1 MPTIRLLFALALQPA
16 KAVLER
22 PTSKWP
28 FRALLRGRVRAKWK
42 RYSCDSSA
50 MNRSRIADDEQF
62 ILYARVV
69 GNIPAVSI
77 LCFFFCVLLLVVWRA
92 ARVYLPF
99 TTQIDSSERPSNG
112 KACPFVW
119 CIPITSE

>member
-77 LCFFFCVLLLVVWRA
+77 LCFFFLCSFTGGMA
-92 ARVYLPF
+92 CCTSIFTVYD
-99 TTQIDSSERPSNG
+99 TNRQQ
-112 KACPFVW
+112 
-119 CIPITSE
+119 